1 MMRENDRLDKFLDA
15 LTAELLKRYH
25 QCPGTATADTILLAV
40 ANAVAEA
47 RK

>member
-1 MMRENDRLDKFLDA
+1 MSKDADRLDKFLDA

-25 QCPGTATADTILLAV
+25 QCPGTAPADTVLLAV
-40 ANAVAEA
+40 ANAIAEA